1 MSRSGRPVLNIPL
14 PPKFDSNVGVEE
26 EFLTPPIWVP
36 SNPPPMFERPEMKR
50 TMSEASSG
58 GGDEEEEYEEEEEE
72 ERTTEDKESGVIED
86 IVFPVMVILMVATST
101 CTVI

>member
-72 ERTTEDKESGVIED
+72 RTTEDKESGVIED